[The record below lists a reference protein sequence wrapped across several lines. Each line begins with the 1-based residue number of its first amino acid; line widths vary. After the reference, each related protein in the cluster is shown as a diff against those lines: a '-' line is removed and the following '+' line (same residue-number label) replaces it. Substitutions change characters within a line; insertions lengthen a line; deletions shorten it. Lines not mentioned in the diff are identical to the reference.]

1 MELQEDS
8 KADLLSSYN
17 LTCESLI
24 HIFKTN
30 NSKWWDNILDVLLN
44 QGSDYMLNCLSY

>member
-24 HIFKTN
+24 PIFKTN
-30 NSKWWDNILDVLLN
+30 NSKWWDILDVLLN